1 MPTTHNTIKTGLIA
15 LAAVALAAPAFGQST
30 PQNRSGSAESSLIGI
45 SLYDTAVRVV
55 SRFGSPDE
63 IQALTVGGATAGGQ
77 GAGGGGRSGPG
88 GAGGGGGGGGTGAGA
103 AAVVEDSNRPVS
115 PADMVGNPFGD
126 GSEWRQ
132 MMPEDGDQPRAGG
145 GRQQGAGGA
154 GSGGGRAGTPGTTG
168 GSSGGIEVTR
178 WVYRRG
184 TSRYS
189 FIMDKFSRVVQI
201 EAFGMNDSR
210 VRTRRG
216 VAFGSTF
223 QRVIQAYTAPD
234 SYEINGNTIVVKFLQ
249 RERVAFRLQKL
260 SAQGKHVVT
269 GVVVAA
275 AGN

>member
-132 MMPEDGDQPRAGG
+132 MMRKMVISRGLAVVVSKARVALVLVVAVAQARRER
-145 GRQQGAGGA
+145 R
-154 GSGGGRAGTPGTTG
+154 G

-184 TSRYS
+184 TSRYA

-201 EAFGMNDSR
+201 E
-210 VRTRRG
+210 V
-216 VAFGSTF
+216 GS
-223 QRVIQAYTAPD
+223 
-234 SYEINGNTIVVKFLQ
+234 G
-249 RERVAFRLQKL
+249 
-260 SAQGKHVVT
+260 
-269 GVVVAA
+269 
-275 AGN
+275 